1 MNSKILHFSL
11 LKIKSL
17 SNNFSLLFNI
27 IIKMVN
33 EWSDRNLKCKVQLML
48 INKLA
53 FSDIVDGLAFKF

>member
-1 MNSKILHFSL
+1 
-11 LKIKSL
+11 
-17 SNNFSLLFNI
+17 
-27 IIKMVN
+27 MVN